1 VAWNKGS
8 TTVVAGM
15 DTILTAFSG
24 RLQFDDE
31 NFCLT
36 CCAMFGLLKKEEKHQ
51 TSKPFTFLM
60 PLMMLIT
67 PANQKR
73 F

>member
-1 VAWNKGS
+1 
-8 TTVVAGM
+8 
-15 DTILTAFSG
+15 
-24 RLQFDDE
+24 
-31 NFCLT
+31 
-36 CCAMFGLLKKEEKHQ
+36 MFEPAEERRKASDKQ
-51 TSKPFTFLM
+51 VFLM